1 MAQRI
6 NSGQSYIDAINTF
19 PFDITQTANLNSNE
33 DLYYIHYLRYGLI
46 RGIHYL
52 RIGLIRG
59 IHYLVQN
66 DKMAAAKDLYRKLTV
81 AIPLEKFPY
90 ESEDLQQ
97 YMDKVAELMK

>member
-19 PFDITQTANLNSNE
+19 PFDITQTVNPNSNE
-33 DLYYIHYLRYGLI
+33 DLYYIHYLR
-46 RGIHYL
+46 
-52 RIGLIRG
+52 IGLVRG

>member
-52 RIGLIRG
+52 
-59 IHYLVQN
+59 VQN
-66 DKMAAAKDLYRKLTV
+66 DKMAAAKDVYKKLMH
-81 AIPLEKFPY
+81 AIPLEKFPC

-97 YMDKVAELMK
+97 YMDKLAVVLK